1 MRGSEKAFSRHETW
15 KSSGW
20 GHVLSRCK
28 ARKRVY
34 LGMRP
39 GKAMGE
45 FVLSRCKA
53 QKRLYLGLRLG
64 EAMDEVVSC
73 LDARCRK
80 GTSEAAS
87 LWRTKFYFMFSQEA
101 NLFGYVEHGRWT
113 ILNLMS
119 AWHDMQI
126 VNSQGTIFNYTDPF
140 FFLSLSVADSDK
152 LLVNYLAQSRL
163 WKTCFFSC
171 A

>member
-1 MRGSEKAFSRHETW
+1 M
-15 KSSGW
+15 
-20 GHVLSRCK
+20 SRCK

-64 EAMDEVVSC
+64 EAMDEAVSC

-87 LWRTKFYFMFSQEA
+87 L
-101 NLFGYVEHGRWT
+101 
-113 ILNLMS
+113 
-119 AWHDMQI
+119 
-126 VNSQGTIFNYTDPF
+126 
-140 FFLSLSVADSDK
+140 
-152 LLVNYLAQSRL
+152 
-163 WKTCFFSC
+163 
-171 A
+171 